1 MSLFTKNVH
10 YKGPLRLSAWRK
22 VAIGTWRTVGDPS
35 VYSMMDIDV
44 GPAVAYMDKLK
55 NELGVKITLTH
66 FIGKLM
72 ADTLGRHPDIN
83 CVLRFGRL
91 YQRKTVDVFYQ
102 IASDDTG
109 KDLSGTVIR
118 EAEHKSLPEI
128 ARELSLAARE
138 IREKGDPG
146 FKKMKATMGGL
157 PGFLSR
163 YVLDFAGFMLYT
175 LNLWSPLLGAPR
187 DSFGSLM
194 VTSVGSLGIDSAFA
208 PLVPYSRCPLLIT
221 VGAVRDMPVVVDGQ
235 IVIRPM
241 VRLCATFDHRL
252 IDGMHA
258 SHMVRTMM
266 KIFKNPE
273 AELK

>member
-1 MSLFTKNVH
+1 MSLFTKNVN
-10 YKGPLRLSAWRK
+10 YKGTLKLSPWRK

-35 VYSMMDIDV
+35 VYGMMDIDV
-44 GPAVAYMDKLK
+44 GAATAYIDKLK
-55 NELGVKITLTH
+55 NDLGVKLSLTH
-66 FIGKLM
+66 FVGKLM
-72 ADTLGRHPDIN
+72 AETLSRHPDIN

-91 YQRKTVDVFYQ
+91 YQRKTVDVFFQ

-118 EAEHKSLPEI
+118 EAERKSLAEI
-128 ARELSLAARE
+128 ARELQLAARE
-138 IREKGDPG
+138 IREKGDPA
-146 FKKMKATMGGL
+146 FKKMKGLMGGL
-157 PGFLSR
+157 PGILSR
-163 YVLDFAGFMLYT
+163 YVLDFAGFILYT

-187 DSFGSLM
+187 DSFGSVM
-194 VTSVGSLGIDSAFA
+194 VTSIGSLGLDSAFA
-208 PLVPYSRCPLLIT
+208 PIVPYSRCPLLIT
-221 VGAVRDMPVVVDGQ
+221 VGVVRDMPVVQDGQ
-235 IVIRPM
+235 IVIRPI

-258 SHMVRTMM
+258 SHMVRTIM